1 MRGPAPRFTC
11 SSPFHTPPAL
21 PLPRPLVQQQPPSTN
36 FPQLSTVCQSP
47 SHHPVR
53 GEVCLLH
60 SLSTCQAIFLIIP
73 HAATSLHV
81 QQQACASA
89 NSRTWRYVFPQQ
101 VPLVWNYT
109 HVLLTGT
116 LHTEL
121 KLTGCT
127 NANTPQYWRDD
138 VIISDRCM
146 VHTKAS
152 FPRLWIC
159 ASVSGSV

>member
-36 FPQLSTVCQSP
+36 FPQLSTVRQSP
-47 SHHPVR
+47 GHHPIR

-81 QQQACASA
+81 LQQACASA

-101 VPLVWNYT
+101 VPLLSEITHTCCSQAHYT
-109 HVLLTGT
+109 QSSSSQAVRMQIQH
-116 LHTEL
+116 
-121 KLTGCT
+121 
-127 NANTPQYWRDD
+127 NTDK
-138 VIISDRCM
+138 M
-146 VHTKAS
+146 M
-152 FPRLWIC
+152 L
-159 ASVSGSV
+159 